1 MTDPHPLLR
10 FVSLLSIA
18 HHIPG
23 RIRLKLAAKDT
34 DLADAIA
41 QAKRFGRL
49 VTEAPGIRSVNVNLL
64 ARSCVV
70 EYDADRIPPAAWG
83 GSAGRHALGRRRP
96 SAAGAHPSRRGRLKA
111 GRRRFTQGDT
121 PCFPCS
127 HSRPA

>member
-23 RIRLKLAAKDT
+23 RIRLKLAARDA
-34 DLADAIA
+34 DLSDAIA
-41 QAKRFGRL
+41 QAKRFGRFI
-49 VTEAPGIRSVNVNLL
+49 TEAPGIRSVNVNLM

-83 GSAGRHALGRRRP
+83 DLLAGTPSDAADRLVRAITRP
-96 SAAGAHPSRRGRLKA
+96 SGAA
-111 GRRRFTQGDT
+111 
-121 PCFPCS
+121 
-127 HSRPA
+127 

>member
-83 GSAGRHALGRRRP
+83 DLLAGTPSDAAERLLRALTP
-96 SAAGAHPSRRGRLKA
+96 PAGAA
-111 GRRRFTQGDT
+111 
-121 PCFPCS
+121 
-127 HSRPA
+127 